1 MSCTAD
7 ETPPHKKVF
16 PVKKK
21 LVAMFGPDL
30 GLKGGISF
38 VVLEYLKAGLH
49 RKIPLLLI
57 PTITDG
63 SRIGNLVFFLKC
75 IIITL
80 RTMMRSRVDI
90 CHLHVSHYGSF
101 YRKWVIFRIA
111 KIFHC
116 KVIVH
121 IHGSNFERFM
131 TENSVH
137 RWMTR
142 TVFNSADRVIV
153 LSDEW
158 KARIEKFADKSHV
171 VKLFN
176 PAPRPRWVDVDQ
188 TQSALNILFL
198 GRLSTRKGVYDL
210 MECIGARRAFYE
222 DMGVRFT
229 IAGDGDVDAVRF
241 LADQAGLS
249 GIVNVPGWVS
259 GKVKQRY
266 LSNADIYVLPSYHEQ
281 LPMSILEAMA
291 YGLPIVSTPVAGI
304 PELVEYGV
312 NGLLVDPGDIRG
324 LGNALQALVVS
335 KEKRMSM
342 GRESRKR
349 VAGIFDAEMVTR
361 ALMAV
366 YEGL

>member
-1 MSCTAD
+1 MAD
-7 ETPPHKKVF
+7 KIAPHKKAVR
-16 PVKKK
+16 VKKK
-21 LVAMFGPDL
+21 PLVAMFGPDL

-49 RKIPLLLI
+49 RKMPFIFI
-57 PTITDG
+57 PTTTEG
-63 SRIGNLVFFLKC
+63 SRIKNALFFLKC

-111 KIFHC
+111 KIFRC
-116 KVIVH
+116 KVMVH

-131 TENSVH
+131 TENSFN

-142 TVFNSADRVIV
+142 TVFNRADRVIV

-158 KARIEKFADKSHV
+158 KAGIEKFADKSHV

-176 PAPRPRWVDVDQ
+176 PAPRPRWVAVDH
-188 TQSALNILFL
+188 TRSALNILFL

-210 MECIGARRAFYE
+210 LECIGARRAFYE
-222 DMGVRFT
+222 ELGVRFT
-229 IAGDGDVDAVRF
+229 IAGDGDVDAVR
-241 LADQAGLS
+241 AIVNRDGLNA
-249 GIVNVPGWVS
+249 IVNVPGWIS
-259 GKVKQRY
+259 GKVKERY

-291 YGLPIVSTPVAGI
+291 YGLPIVSTWVAGI
-304 PELVEYGV
+304 PELVEDGV
-312 NGLLVDPGDIRG
+312 NGHLVDPGDIDG
-324 LGNALQALVVS
+324 LGNALRTLVMS
-335 KEKRMSM
+335 KEKRLSM
-342 GRESRKR
+342 GRESRQR
-349 VAGIFDAEMVTR
+349 VAGIFDAEKMITR
-361 ALMAV
+361 ELTAL
-366 YEGL
+366 YERL